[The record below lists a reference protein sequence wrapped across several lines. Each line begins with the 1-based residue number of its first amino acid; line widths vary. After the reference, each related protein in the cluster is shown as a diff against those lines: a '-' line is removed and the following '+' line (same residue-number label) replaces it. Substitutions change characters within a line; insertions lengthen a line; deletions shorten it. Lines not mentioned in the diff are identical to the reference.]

1 MQQRPG
7 EAASAEGLPPPA
19 HGAEVPTVEES
30 TRTWLSEDW
39 LATIVG
45 LVLLGLILA
54 GVITRGMV
62 P

>member
-1 MQQRPG
+1 MQERP
-7 EAASAEGLPPPA
+7 EGD
-19 HGAEVPTVEES
+19 VPSVEES
-30 TRTWLSEDW
+30 VRTWLSEDW

-45 LVLLGLILA
+45 LVLLGLIIA